1 MGREE
6 GGEEQVEGRE
16 VMKEGQG
23 KRHEGRGMRH
33 DAKGIGEEEG
43 EDGDEAK
50 GIKKIE
56 RDEGRGWDRRRMK
69 GGRNEKG
76 TERRKERR

>member
-1 MGREE
+1 
-6 GGEEQVEGRE
+6 

-23 KRHEGRGMRH
+23 ERHEGRRMRH

-56 RDEGRGWDRRRMK
+56 RDEGRG
-69 GGRNEKG
+69 
-76 TERRKERR
+76 